1 MIWFFEREQKSIC
14 LETRYDNDA
23 AEYVA
28 IVTYPDGRQE
38 TERFVDVEPYRRWLK
53 VWEKMLSAQHW
64 TRRGPPI
71 VLPDGWPHRRP
82 LK

>member
-1 MIWFFEREQKSIC
+1 MLWFFERGPQAVR

-28 IVTYPDGRQE
+28 VATYPDGRE
-38 TERFVDVEPYRRWLK
+38 ATERFPDADSFRRWLEA
-53 VWEKMLSAQHW
+53 WERTLEAEHW
-64 TRRGPPI
+64 SRRGPPI

>member
-1 MIWFFEREQKSIC
+1 MLWFFEREEQSVR
-14 LETRYDNDA
+14 LETRYDNDT

-28 IVTYPDGRQE
+28 VTTYPDGREE
-38 TERFVDVEPYRRWLK
+38 TERFSDADRFRQWLEA
-53 VWEKMLSAQHW
+53 WERVLEAEHW
-64 TRRGPPI
+64 TRGGSPI